1 MLGEFFGF
9 AVTCLDA
16 FFLRYF
22 ELSSCLKRGLSSGW
36 WVEAMH
42 ALTAYNFFLGTSN
55 LKSFRHR
62 RGGIEL
68 YKAFSSSLSYY
79 VRYVGKQFFPFFS
92 FSRGNRG

>member
-1 MLGEFFGF
+1 MGVGGVSVRGPLTLLL
-9 AVTCLDA
+9 VL
-16 FFLRYF
+16 F

-79 VRYVGKQFFPFFS
+79 VRYVGKQFFLFFS